1 MIQNI
6 SKLFNLNN
14 KYKTEEHTI
23 PDNLR
28 SKELEWKLALLVRN
42 VDSVE
47 DIDMQF
53 VKKTKINKG
62 TKQDLYTSY
71 RLDFDIREKL
81 NEILSKHTGNDVNKI
96 SEDTE
101 RDNFMTAEE
110 AKQYGIIDNILTNR
124 VDMKKD

>member
-1 MIQNI
+1 MNKRKLNLHYLIIMLQKI
-6 SKLFNLNN
+6 SKFLNQN
-14 KYKTEEHTI
+14 NNEENTI

-71 RLDFDIREKL
+71 RLDFDVREKL
-81 NEILSKHTGNDVNKI
+81 NQFKKKYRDIL
-96 SEDTE
+96 
-101 RDNFMTAEE
+101 
-110 AKQYGIIDNILTNR
+110 L
-124 VDMKKD
+124 

>member
-1 MIQNI
+1 MLQKI
-6 SKLFNLNN
+6 SKFLNQN
-14 KYKTEEHTI
+14 NNEENTI

-47 DIDMQF
+47 DIDLQF

-71 RLDFDIREKL
+71 RLDFDVREKL
-81 NEILSKHTGNDVNKI
+81 NQFKKKYRDILLKITHIYQNTSKV
-96 SEDTE
+96 S
-101 RDNFMTAEE
+101 
-110 AKQYGIIDNILTNR
+110 Q
-124 VDMKKD
+124 